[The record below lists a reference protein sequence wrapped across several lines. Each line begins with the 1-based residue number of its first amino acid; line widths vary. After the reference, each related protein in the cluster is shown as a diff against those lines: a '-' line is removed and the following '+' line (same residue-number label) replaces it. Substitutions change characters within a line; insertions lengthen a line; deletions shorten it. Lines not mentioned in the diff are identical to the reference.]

1 MIKHK
6 TLTLFGAG
14 AGLALALA
22 ACGGGGGGS
31 TPAGSLTPPTTSAA
45 SGATKIGVTVA
56 AASGSALPFATRRK
70 AMSAGASTPTPVT
83 VAYNGAT
90 VATGTLDG
98 NNFSELTF
106 SQALPAGATVTV
118 TVGSGSTA
126 IVATVTLATA
136 IAATASDIVY
146 NAGPPPAITV
156 QSAADQSGTGT
167 VEPGDP
173 EQQTATE
180 NPSDG
185 QDQNVNSNDGTLPA
199 NLPIAITACG
209 TSTITVAPIAGG
221 PTGGGYG
228 LKFEEKVSDS
238 DSSPKFEYKTT
249 AFTGP
254 LTFPYLSS
262 AARIDLTV
270 TQNGQELV
278 SIEAPIGAVTGGGG
292 ASPSPSPASC
302 PTLSPIATPSPDAT
316 SSPSASASPS
326 ASDSPSASPTPSA
339 SPSAT
344 P

>member
-6 TLTLFGAG
+6 TLTLFGAT
-14 AGLALALA
+14 AGLALVLA

-31 TPAGSLTPPTTSAA
+31 TSGGSLTPPTILGAT
-45 SGATKIGVTVA
+45 GATKIGVTVA
-56 AASGSALPFATRRK
+56 AASGSVLPFAAQRK
-70 AMSAGASTPTPVT
+70 TMSTGSSTATPVT
-83 VAYNGAT
+83 VTYNGAT

-167 VEPGDP
+167 VEPSDP

-185 QDQNVNSNDGTLPA
+185 QDQNVDSSDGTLPA
-199 NLPIAITACG
+199 NLPITITACG
-209 TSTITVAPIAGG
+209 TSTITVAPVAGG

-228 LKFEEKVSDS
+228 LTFEEKVSDS
-238 DSSPKFEYKTT
+238 DSSPQFEYKTA

-278 SIEAPIGAVTGGGG
+278 SIEAPIGAVTGGG
-292 ASPSPSPASC
+292 ASPSPSPSPASC
-302 PTLSPIATPSPDAT
+302 PTLTPIVTPSPNAT
-316 SSPSASASPS
+316 SSPGASSA
-326 ASDSPSASPTPSA
+326 PSASPAPT
-339 SPSAT
+339 AT

>member
-6 TLTLFGAG
+6 TLTLFGAT
-14 AGLALALA
+14 AGLALVLA

-31 TPAGSLTPPTTSAA
+31 TSGGSLTPPTILGAT
-45 SGATKIGVTVA
+45 GATKIGVTVA
-56 AASGSALPFATRRK
+56 AASGSVLPFAARRK
-70 AMSAGASTPTPVT
+70 AMSTGSSTPTPVT
-83 VAYNGAT
+83 VTYNGAT

-146 NAGPPPAITV
+146 SAGPPPAITV

-167 VEPGDP
+167 VEPSDP

-185 QDQNVNSNDGTLPA
+185 QDQNVNSSDGTLPT
-199 NLPIAITACG
+199 NLPITITACG

-228 LKFEEKVSDS
+228 LTFEEKVSDS
-238 DSSPKFEYKTT
+238 DSSPQFEYETA

-254 LTFPYLSS
+254 LTFPYLST

-292 ASPSPSPASC
+292 ASPSPSPSSC
-302 PTLSPIATPSPDAT
+302 PTLSPIVTPSPNAT
-316 SSPSASASPS
+316 SSPSASG
-326 ASDSPSASPTPSA
+326 SPSASPAPT
-339 SPSAT
+339 AT